1 MVALQPKADALDIV
15 TQFVSLLSIILAQY
29 VYIERYSYA
38 AASGGNNG
46 KAVATVLF
54 VGSNAVLLLVH
65 LFLIGGPLWDKTK
78 TAFLDA
84 SILWGNKQQDA
95 TPGTFSSKQRLD
107 MILTRHPCHSDFLL
121 VNLFSSFVT
130 DPATMSESLPLPFR
144 PHGQS
149 RPWLPSVLLSQQQ
162 CTIGFRAL
170 VTDPSCLL
178 VRRKRQKY
186 TCLFIS

>member
-1 MVALQPKADALDIV
+1 MVGLQPKADALDIV

-78 TAFLDA
+78 TAFLEA

-121 VNLFSSFVT
+121 VNILAALSLTLLLCLSLCHSHSVHMGNHALGCHLFCCLSNN
-130 DPATMSESLPLPFR
+130 A
-144 PHGQS
+144 
-149 RPWLPSVLLSQQQ
+149 PS
-162 CTIGFRAL
+162 
-170 VTDPSCLL
+170 D
-178 VRRKRQKY
+178 
-186 TCLFIS
+186 

>member
-1 MVALQPKADALDIV
+1 MVGLQPAADALDIS

-65 LFLIGGPLWDKTK
+65 LVLIGGPLWNKTK
-78 TAFLDA
+78 TAFLEA
-84 SILWGNKQQDA
+84 SILCGNKQQQDA
-95 TPGTFSSKQRLD
+95 TSGTCSSKQRLD
-107 MILTRHPCHSDFLL
+107 VILTRHCHWDFLL

-130 DPATMSESLPLPFR
+130 DPATVSESLPLPF
-144 PHGQS
+144 PTGTHS
-149 RPWLPSVLLSQQQ
+149 
-162 CTIGFRAL
+162 L
-170 VTDPSCLL
+170 V
-178 VRRKRQKY
+178 
-186 TCLFIS
+186 